1 MPLEVRPV
9 VAADH
14 DAWSAMFEEYRSA
27 AGLDPDPVVTARL
40 WSWVQ
45 DPAHP
50 VRALVAV
57 DGDLPVGFAHA
68 RRFPRPIL
76 ADEGLYLD
84 DLFTRPVA
92 RGRGVARAL
101 LHRLAQEARA
111 EQLGVL
117 RWTTRPGNV
126 AARRLYDDL
135 ASVADSVTYDLRP

>member
-1 MPLEVRPV
+1 VRLDVRV
-9 VAADH
+9 VVPADH
-14 DAWSAMFEEYRSA
+14 DAWSALFDEYRAA
-27 AGLDPDPVVTARL
+27 AGLDPDPVVTARS
-40 WSWVQ
+40 WSWVA
-45 DPAHP
+45 DPTHP

-57 DGDLPVGFAHA
+57 DGDTLVGFAHA

-84 DLFTRPVA
+84 DLFTRPSA

-111 EQLGVL
+111 DGLGVL
-117 RWTTRPGNV
+117 RWTTRPGNA

>member
-1 MPLEVRPV
+1 VPLEVRPV

-14 DAWSAMFEEYRSA
+14 DAWCALFDEYRAA
-27 AGLDPDPVVTARL
+27 AGLVPDPLVAARL

-50 VRALVAV
+50 VRVLVAV
-57 DGDLPVGFAHA
+57 DDDGPVGFAHS
-68 RRFPRPIL
+68 RRFPRPVL

-84 DLFTRPVA
+84 DLFTRPAA

-101 LHRLAQEARA
+101 LLRLAQEARA
-111 EQLGVL
+111 DGLGVL